1 MDNREVQEL
10 IDRVARLSRELREAT
25 KRLTDI
31 KDILGDN
38 YDLDR
43 IREAVTRQKEYEQF
57 MERWQEAVKIAG
69 AVKDIGAERIAE
81 LVQADREGRCMVLP
95 CKLGEKVWCL
105 YRECF
110 TNDRSIVV
118 GESTFSYGMIHDFGK
133 TVFLTREEAEKSL
146 KEMEK

>member
-1 MDNREVQEL
+1 MRESLLDIVTRLNDLNGEDLAAAVTQTDDVQWC
-10 IDRVARLSRELREAT
+10 LSELR
-25 KRLTDI
+25 
-31 KDILGDN
+31 DILGIIGDMSV
-38 YDLDR
+38 DHL
-43 IREAVTRQKEYEQF
+43 RE
-57 MERWQEAVKIAG
+57 M
-69 AVKDIGAERIAE
+69 
-81 LVQADREGRCMVLP
+81 VQADREGRCMVLP